1 MTHGAVGILSPGRKL
16 TQKEGGK
23 PSGRQGILPDD
34 TVASVGCKDDNGGDG
49 GFQGSVQVG
58 KALDIQH
65 VDFIHEEH
73 SRNQFCNALVNV
85 FVHHL
90 VDLPSQFI

>member
-1 MTHGAVGILSPGRKL
+1 MACRYTEPRRTLA
-16 TQKEGGK
+16 QKESGK
-23 PSGRQGILPDD
+23 PWASIKSLPDD

-65 VDFIHEEH
+65 VDLINKEH
-73 SRNQFCNALVNV
+73 SRDKLSHALVNI